1 MEKLEEALT
10 LYRTQFQ
17 EDRSLVFG
25 LHTLPEKKGVSF
37 PVFGFFFDA
46 LCSGGAMMTCDH
58 STTIE
63 YEFERD
69 LIGTY
74 RVLHDP
80 VYHIRPLD
88 ISLYEVTCPF
98 RDGYLVDIRS
108 CPIVPVQVPVTG
120 PPTSILVS
128 TRIIETWEFTIGSVQ
143 YVMRKSAAGA
153 SKEDIP
159 DIAPRFDIDMITL
172 DVYNLLDLFGRFDD
186 YGHAEHLPVVILNS
200 KKVMIV

>member
-1 MEKLEEALT
+1 MDKLEEALS
-10 LYRTQFQ
+10 LYRAQFQ

-25 LHTLPEKKGVSF
+25 LHTLPDKKGVSF
-37 PVFGFFFDA
+37 PVFQFFFDA
-46 LCSGGAMMTCDH
+46 LCSGGAMMKCNH
-58 STTIE
+58 STTME

-74 RVLHDP
+74 RVLQDP
-80 VYHIRPLD
+80 IYHIRPLD
-88 ISLYEVTCPF
+88 ISLYEVTCPL

-108 CPIVPVQVPVTG
+108 CPIESVHVPVTS
-120 PPTSILVS
+120 PPNSILVS
-128 TRIIETWEFTIGSVQ
+128 TRIIELWEFTIGSVR
-143 YVMRKSAAGA
+143 YVMRKSAAGT

-159 DIAPRFDIDMITL
+159 TTAPRFDIEMMTL